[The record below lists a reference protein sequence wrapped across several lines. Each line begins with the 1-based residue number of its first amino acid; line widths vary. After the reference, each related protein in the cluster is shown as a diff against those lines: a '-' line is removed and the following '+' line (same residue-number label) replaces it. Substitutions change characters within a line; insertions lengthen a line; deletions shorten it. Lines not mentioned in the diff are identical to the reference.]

1 MLPILRIYTL
11 YLDKPLDENVRQR
24 LFPLLNEERKEAISG
39 KRNIMAADESLIG
52 EVLAKYA
59 VSKETR
65 LPLKDINIKHTD
77 KGMPYIEGFP
87 LFLSITHSHGLIA
100 VAVSSSA
107 VGIDAE
113 KIRDFS
119 EGVARRMFTDRE
131 LDYIYNSADK
141 NKRFFHIWT
150 LKESYVKAIGT
161 GISFPMKNLEFII
174 EDNKISFNLDNHS
187 EFEIIESIDGYILSV
202 CRKLN
207 ERD

>member
-65 LPLKDINIKHTD
+65 PPLKDINIKHTD

-107 VGIDAE
+107 VGLDAE